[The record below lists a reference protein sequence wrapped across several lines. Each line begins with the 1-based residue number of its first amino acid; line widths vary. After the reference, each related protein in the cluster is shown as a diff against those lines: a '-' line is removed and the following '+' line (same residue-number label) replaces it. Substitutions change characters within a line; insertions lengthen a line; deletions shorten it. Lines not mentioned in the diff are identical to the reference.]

1 MKRTKSGTRD
11 GSRVHAQ
18 QQITRLSPRVLL
30 ACALACSLLAQ
41 QAPAPPAPA
50 EPAGD
55 VKFSSDTQ
63 LVIETVTVRDKS
75 GKSVDGLTLKD
86 FTITEDGAVQ
96 AIKFFDYE
104 KLPDIPEPLPPQTG
118 DVQVLN
124 KFPKTRIT
132 AETPGSQRYKDHRL
146 LALYFDM
153 TAMGPAE
160 QLRALDGA
168 RKFIRTQMT
177 AADLVAVMMY
187 QSGAVD
193 VLQDFTADR
202 DRLSTI
208 IETIAVGESQ
218 GFDETVTDAS
228 AADTGA
234 AFGQDDGE
242 FNIFNTDRQL
252 AALQTAAVMLGQ
264 LSEKKSLLY
273 FSSGI
278 RLNGM
283 DNQAQLHATV
293 NAAIRAGVSFWAI
306 DARGLVA
313 NAPMGDATRGSP
325 GGVGMYSGTSS
336 LAFTGNFQ
344 QTQDTLY
351 AIAGDTGGKA
361 LLDNNDLAAGIVQ
374 AQKAVSSYYIIGY
387 YTSNQ
392 NLDGKF
398 RRVKITLNGGL
409 TATLDF
415 RQGYFAGKTFN
426 KFTLADKERQLEDA
440 LMLGDPITDLTIAM
454 EVNYFQLNNA
464 EYYVPVTVKIPGRE
478 LALARKRG
486 AEHTLIDFIL
496 EVKDDFG
503 STMQNIR
510 DKVDT
515 KLTDATAEEWA
526 KHPIEYDTG
535 FTLLPGKYVVKFLAR
550 DAETGRIGTYLNNFV
565 IPNLNKEVKR
575 IPISSVVLSSERR
588 DMRDALYNAAKGK
601 TAAAANAAN
610 PMITDGQKLMP
621 SVTRVFSKSRDM
633 YVFLQVYER
642 AATTTQPLAAFVTF
656 YRGQTKAFETSPV
669 AVTEGLDPK
678 TKAVPLRFDLSL
690 EKLQPGEYNCQVTV
704 LDTTGQKAAFWQ
716 GPVMLVP

>member
-1 MKRTKSGTRD
+1 MRDPIMKMPCILLIPMLTAS
-11 GSRVHAQ
+11 AQ
-18 QQITRLSPRVLL
+18 Q
-30 ACALACSLLAQ
+30 
-41 QAPAPPAPA
+41 PPAQEA
-50 EPAGD
+50 TGD
-55 VKFSSDTQ
+55 ATFSSNTQ

-75 GKSVDGLTLKD
+75 GKSIEGLTAKD
-86 FTITEDGAVQ
+86 FTVTEDGAPQ
-96 AIKFFDYE
+96 AIKFFEYQ
-104 KLPDIPEPLPPQTG
+104 KLPEIPDPLPPQTG
-118 DVQVLN
+118 DVRVLN
-124 KFPKTRIT
+124 RFPKSRIT
-132 AETPGSQRYKDHRL
+132 AETPGSTRYKDHRL

-153 TAMGPAE
+153 TALPPGD
-160 QLRALDGA
+160 QLRSIDAA

-177 AADLVAVMMY
+177 PADLVAVMLF
-187 QSGAVD
+187 QGGAVN

-208 IETIAVGESQ
+208 VETIAVGESQ
-218 GFDETVTDAS
+218 GFDETVTDDS

-234 AFGQDDGE
+234 AFGQDDSE

-273 FSSGI
+273 FASGI

-293 NAAIRAGVSFWAI
+293 NAAIRAGVSFWPI

-313 NAPMGDATRGSP
+313 SAPLGDATQGSP
-325 GGVGMYSGTSS
+325 GGRGMYSGTSS

-344 QTQDTLY
+344 ASQDTLW
-351 AIAGDTGGKA
+351 ALAGDTGGKA

-398 RRVKITLNGGL
+398 RRIKITLNGGL
-409 TATLDF
+409 SASVDF
-415 RQGYFAGKTFN
+415 RQGYFAGKTFS

-454 EVNYFQLNNA
+454 EVNYFQLNRA
-464 EYYVPVTVKIPGRE
+464 EYYVPVEVKIPGSE

-486 AEHTLIDFIL
+486 AERTLIDFIM

-503 STMQNIR
+503 STIQNIR
-510 DKVDT
+510 DKVDV
-515 KLTDATAEEWA
+515 KLSDATAAEWV
-526 KHPIEYDTG
+526 KRPVEYDTG
-535 FTLLPGKYVVKFLAR
+535 FTLLPGKYTVKFLAR

-565 IPNLNKEVKR
+565 IPNLNKEEKR
-575 IPISSVVLSSERR
+575 IPISSVVLSSQRVDKRE
-588 DMRDALYNAAKGK
+588 ALFNASKGK
-601 TAAAANAAN
+601 AAAAADAVN
-610 PMITDGQKLMP
+610 PMIADGQQLIP

-633 YVFLQVYER
+633 FVFLQAYER
-642 AATTTQPLAAFVTF
+642 GAATTQPLVAFVTF

-669 AVTEGLDPK
+669 AVTDGMDPK
-678 TKAVPLRFDLSL
+678 SKAVPLRFDLAL
-690 EKLQPGEYNCQVTV
+690 DKLQPGEYNCQVTV
-704 LDTTGQKAAFWQ
+704 LDTGGQKAAFWQ
-716 GPVMLVP
+716 APVMLVP

>member
-1 MKRTKSGTRD
+1 M
-11 GSRVHAQ
+11 
-18 QQITRLSPRVLL
+18 RLPNIWNRMWGQGFRPAAGLPASVLG
-30 ACALACSLLAQ
+30 LLLVVT
-41 QAPAPPAPA
+41 APAQKPPAQEA
-50 EPAGD
+50 TGD
-55 VKFSSDTQ
+55 VTFSSNTQ

-75 GKSVDGLTLKD
+75 GKTIEGLTPKD
-86 FTITEDGAVQ
+86 FTVTEDGAPQ
-96 AIKFFDYE
+96 AIKFFEYQ
-104 KLPDIPEPLPPQTG
+104 KLPEIPEPLPPQTG
-118 DVQVLN
+118 DTTVLK
-124 KFPKTRIT
+124 KFPQSRIT
-132 AETPGSQRYKDHRL
+132 AETPGSTRYKDHRL
-146 LALYFDM
+146 LAFYFDM
-153 TAMGPAE
+153 TALPPAD
-160 QLRALDGA
+160 QVRALEAA

-177 AADLVAVMMY
+177 PADLVAVMMFN
-187 QSGAVD
+187 SGAVR

-218 GFDETVTDAS
+218 GFDETITDDS

-306 DARGLVA
+306 DSRGLVA
-313 NAPMGDATRGSP
+313 SAPMGDASRGAP
-325 GGVGMYSGTSS
+325 GGTGMYSGTSS
-336 LAFTGNFQ
+336 IAFTGNFQ
-344 QTQDTLY
+344 STQDTLW
-351 AIAGDTGGKA
+351 ALSGDTGGKA
-361 LLDNNDLAAGIVQ
+361 FLDNNDLAAGIVQ

-387 YTSNQ
+387 YTTNQ

-398 RRVKITLNGGL
+398 RRIKITLNNGL
-409 TATLDF
+409 SASVDF
-415 RQGYFAGKTFN
+415 RQGYFAGKIFS

-440 LMLGDPITDLTIAM
+440 LMLGDPITDLRVEM
-454 EVNYFQLNNA
+454 EVNYFQLNHA
-464 EYYVPVTVKIPGRE
+464 EYYVPVEVKIPGRE

-486 AEHTLIDFIL
+486 AEHTVIDFIL

-515 KLTDATAEEWA
+515 KLTDATAAEWA
-526 KHPIEYDTG
+526 KHPIEYETG

-550 DAETGRIGTYLNNFV
+550 DDETGRIGTYLSNFT
-565 IPNLNKEVKR
+565 IPNLDKEDKR
-575 IPISSVVLSSERR
+575 IPTSSVVLSSQLQEARS
-588 DMRDALYNAAKGK
+588 AVFNASKGK
-601 TAAAANAAN
+601 TAAAADAAN
-610 PMITDGQKLMP
+610 PMIADGQKIIP

-633 YVFLQVYER
+633 YVFLQAYER
-642 AATTTQPLAAFVTF
+642 GATATQPLVAFVTF
-656 YRGQTKAFETSPV
+656 YRGQTKAFESSPV

-678 TKAVPLRFDLSL
+678 TKAVPLRFDLALDKL
-690 EKLQPGEYNCQVTV
+690 EPGEYNCQVTV
-704 LDTTGQKAAFWQ
+704 LDTGAQKAAFWQ
-716 GPVMLVP
+716 APVMLIP

>member
-1 MKRTKSGTRD
+1 MRFAAIFLILLLTAS
-11 GSRVHAQ
+11 AQ
-18 QQITRLSPRVLL
+18 Q
-30 ACALACSLLAQ
+30 
-41 QAPAPPAPA
+41 PPAQEA
-50 EPAGD
+50 DAT
-55 VKFSSDTQ
+55 FSSNTQ

-75 GKSVDGLTLKD
+75 GKSVEGLTAKD
-86 FTITEDGAVQ
+86 FTITEDGAAQ
-96 AIKFFDYE
+96 AIKFFEYQ
-104 KLPDIPEPLPPQTG
+104 KLPEIPEPLPPQTG
-118 DVQVLN
+118 DVRVLQ
-124 KFPKTRIT
+124 KFPKSRIT
-132 AETPGSQRYKDHRL
+132 AETPGNTRYKDHRL

-153 TAMGPAE
+153 TALPPGD
-160 QLRALDGA
+160 QLRSLDAA

-177 AADLVAVMMY
+177 PADLVAIMLY
-187 QSGAVD
+187 QGGAVN

-208 IETIAVGESQ
+208 VETIAVGESQ
-218 GFDETVTDAS
+218 GFDETVTDDS

-234 AFGQDDGE
+234 AFGQDDSE

-273 FSSGI
+273 FASGI

-293 NAAIRAGVSFWAI
+293 NAAIRAGVSFWPI

-313 NAPMGDATRGSP
+313 NAPLGDATKGSP
-325 GGVGMYSGTSS
+325 GGGGMYSGTSA

-344 QTQDTLY
+344 ASQDTLW
-351 AIAGDTGGKA
+351 ALAGDTGGKA

-398 RRVKITLNGGL
+398 RRIKITLNNGL
-409 TATLDF
+409 SASVDF

-454 EVNYFQLNNA
+454 EVNYFQLNRA
-464 EYYVPVTVKIPGRE
+464 EYYVPIEVKIPGHE

-486 AEHTLIDFIL
+486 AEHTQIDFIL
-496 EVKDDFG
+496 EVKDDYG
-503 STMQNIR
+503 STLQNIR
-510 DKVDT
+510 DKVDV
-515 KLTDATAEEWA
+515 KLSDASAAEWA
-526 KHPIEYDTG
+526 KRPIEYDTG
-535 FTLLPGKYVVKFLAR
+535 FTLLPCKCTVKFLAR
-550 DAETGRIGTYLNNFV
+550 DAETGRIGTYQSNFV
-565 IPNLNKEVKR
+565 IPNLNKEDKR
-575 IPISSVVLSSERR
+575 IPISSVVLSSQRVDRR
-588 DMRDALYNAAKGK
+588 DSLFNAAKGK
-601 TAAAANAAN
+601 TAAAADAVN
-610 PMITDGQKLMP
+610 PMISDGQYLIP

-633 YVFLQVYER
+633 YVFLQAYER
-642 AATTTQPLAAFVTF
+642 SAATTQPLVAFVTF

-669 AVTEGLDPK
+669 AVTEGMDAK
-678 TKAVPLRFDLSL
+678 SKAVPLRFDLAL
-690 EKLQPGEYNCQVTV
+690 DKLQPGEYNCQVTV
-704 LDTTGQKAAFWQ
+704 LDPNGQKAAFWQ
-716 GPVMLVP
+716 APVMLVP